1 MLIVGLNSDESVR
14 RLKGENRPINISDD
28 RAYVLSALES
38 VSFVVEFGEDTPYE
52 LIKAVKPDVL
62 VKGGDYKG
70 KEVVGSDIAKELRLV
85 DFVDGKSTT
94 NIIKR
99 AQL

>member
-1 MLIVGLNSDESVR
+1 
-14 RLKGENRPINISDD
+14 
-28 RAYVLSALES
+28 
-38 VSFVVEFGEDTPYE
+38 
-52 LIKAVKPDVL
+52 VKPDVL

-70 KEVVGSDIAKELRLV
+70 KEVVGSDIAKELRIV
-85 DFVDGKSTT
+85 NFVDGKSTT